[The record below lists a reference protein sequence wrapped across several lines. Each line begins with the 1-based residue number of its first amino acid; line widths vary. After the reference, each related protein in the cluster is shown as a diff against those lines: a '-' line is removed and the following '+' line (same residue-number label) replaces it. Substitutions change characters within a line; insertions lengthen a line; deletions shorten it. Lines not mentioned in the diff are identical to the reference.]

1 MIGSLVSFFC
11 IVISIIGIL
20 AFANND
26 RFNMYIGIV
35 VFFVSAVCFCIPM
48 YEIQQ
53 RDLSVLL
60 YYLVIMYHD
69 LIFLLI
75 CGVLF
80 GGWLWFICLS
90 SFLIM
95 SSILSTVFEFHRKE
109 EIGNSRVLPRKTF
122 LDDE

>member
-1 MIGSLVSFFC
+1 MLLYYKMRDLLLWWLVGWTGLFFLYPIC
-11 IVISIIGIL
+11 NFQNGHFTHT
-20 AFANND
+20 AA
-26 RFNMYIGIV
+26 
-35 VFFVSAVCFCIPM
+35 CFCIPI
-48 YEIQQ
+48 YKIQQ

-60 YYLVIMYHD
+60 YYLIIMYHD

-75 CGVLF
+75 CGVIF
-80 GGWLWFICLS
+80 GKWLWFICLS

-95 SSILSTVFEFHRKE
+95 SSILSTVLEFHKKE